1 MGIKIENKGGTFEQ
15 AKVNAEAWL
24 KSIHE
29 EGFIDVE
36 MTFKEQYGEDFF
48 FLFIFEFTHSV
59 TKKVAT
65 LVTHGFTEEQCQELR
80 LYQRA
85 YWNGSSNGH
94 PKIEDWLA
102 DEFKFKIVYYKK

>member
-1 MGIKIENKGGTFEQ
+1 MGIAIENKGGTLEQ
-15 AKVNAEAWL
+15 AKINAEEWL

-36 MTFKEQYGEDFF
+36 MTFKERYGEGGN
-48 FLFIFEFTHSV
+48 FLFLFDFTHSV

-65 LVTHGFTEEQCQELR
+65 LEIHGFTEEQCQKFVLHPR
-80 LYQRA
+80 V
-85 YWNGSSNGH
+85 YWNGSSTAN
-94 PKIEDWLA
+94 PKIEDWLS